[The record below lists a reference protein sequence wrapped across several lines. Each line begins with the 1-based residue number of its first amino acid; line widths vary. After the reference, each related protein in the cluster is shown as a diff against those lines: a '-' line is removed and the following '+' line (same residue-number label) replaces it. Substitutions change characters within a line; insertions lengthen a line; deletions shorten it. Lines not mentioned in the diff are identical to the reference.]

1 MTAVTTTLL
10 PARMVNEY
18 VYCPR
23 LFWLEY
29 VEREFASSFDT
40 LDGERIHRR
49 VDKPHGELPDDIA
62 AMRADATSVELSSEA
77 IGVVAKIDLVRAE
90 GDGAVVVDF
99 KRGRVPPVEGG
110 VNDPEAVQ
118 LCIAALLL
126 REAGYRC
133 DIGRIYYAASKTY
146 VDLAIDEALVEKTL
160 RAIAD
165 ARRTADRG
173 TIPPPLVDS
182 PKCGRCSLHAIC
194 LPDETNAAKGLEP
207 AEIRRFSA
215 PSDDAVPLYVL
226 KPGSRIGLSGE
237 VLQVRDDSGVIADAR
252 LLEIGSLSV
261 FGSVQVS
268 TQAFRALL
276 GRDVPIFFLSY
287 GGWLDGYA
295 RSTNDHSLDLRI
307 AQHEFVQDGRRTLE
321 LARALV
327 TGKIKNQRTMVR
339 RLLGADAKGALQA
352 LALLLH
358 RAEHATITDELLGF
372 EGAAAQRYFEAFAE
386 MLGEGTGFELD
397 GRNRRPPTDPVN
409 ALLSFGYA
417 MLTKEATA
425 AVIAVGFEPGLGIYH
440 KVRAGRPSLALDL
453 MEEFRPLIVDS
464 TVLSV
469 LKNREV
475 KAMHF
480 LPRGR
485 AVVLTDEGRRAFIGA
500 IERRLRSEIQHPVFG
515 YTVTYRRALNVQAR
529 LMART
534 IQGDIP
540 AYVPFTTR

>member
-1 MTAVTTTLL
+1 
-10 PARMVNEY
+10 MVNEY

>member
-40 LDGERIHRR
+40 VDGERIHRR

>member
-1 MTAVTTTLL
+1 
-10 PARMVNEY
+10 
-18 VYCPR
+18 
-23 LFWLEY
+23 
-29 VEREFASSFDT
+29 
-40 LDGERIHRR
+40 
-49 VDKPHGELPDDIA
+49 
-62 AMRADATSVELSSEA
+62 
-77 IGVVAKIDLVRAE
+77 
-90 GDGAVVVDF
+90 
-99 KRGRVPPVEGG
+99 
-110 VNDPEAVQ
+110 
-118 LCIAALLL
+118 
-126 REAGYRC
+126 
-133 DIGRIYYAASKTY
+133 
-146 VDLAIDEALVEKTL
+146 
-160 RAIAD
+160 
-165 ARRTADRG
+165 
-173 TIPPPLVDS
+173 
-182 PKCGRCSLHAIC
+182 
-194 LPDETNAAKGLEP
+194 
-207 AEIRRFSA
+207 
-215 PSDDAVPLYVL
+215 
-226 KPGSRIGLSGE
+226 
-237 VLQVRDDSGVIADAR
+237 VRDDSGVIADAR